1 MLCQF
6 HRSVELTSI
15 YTQIF
20 PSMPR
25 WRPHT
30 TRNCVFHRL
39 KRNKSW
45 VLTLLCTGRAGR
57 KGCVLET
64 NTVRLCFNYTLVAGH
79 PLDFTF
85 TNVCLFFPPLSLS
98 NHFHRFQNPIIAK
111 WLPLLF
117 HQLRPKSDIS
127 TDACK
132 ENCPCGK
139 TSKPPHCSGR
149 PCDSAWLPVGRIN
162 PGVRI
167 FSLPQL
173 CCCLIGSKT
182 VENVSVLRK
191 GE

>member
-1 MLCQF
+1 MGFNASVHGETWEKRLRIGNKHSKTLFSATRWLQDIRLTLRLQMLVC
-6 HRSVELTSI
+6 
-15 YTQIF
+15 F
-20 PSMPR
+20 PS
-25 WRPHT
+25 
-30 TRNCVFHRL
+30 
-39 KRNKSW
+39 
-45 VLTLLCTGRAGR
+45 
-57 KGCVLET
+57 
-64 NTVRLCFNYTLVAGH
+64 
-79 PLDFTF
+79 
-85 TNVCLFFPPLSLS
+85 PLSLS

-139 TSKPPHCSGR
+139 TSKPPHCSDR